1 MKLLISPQ
9 KQTKKKKN
17 KCFWDSYVTKLI
29 KFISNTNA
37 TPVKIRVYV
46 VLTRESTIFWTN

>member
-1 MKLLISPQ
+1 MTLIPPQ
-9 KQTKKKKN
+9 KQTKKKN
-17 KCFWDSYVTKLI
+17 KCFLDSHVSKLI

-37 TPVKIRVYV
+37 TPVKRRVYV